1 MIPPELEATILRLVN
16 AEKWRI
22 GTVATQFGLHRTTVQ
37 RVLAQAGMPKAAIVG
52 KSSLDRFVPLIEE
65 TLGKYPSLPATRLY
79 EMCRARGYVG
89 GPDHFRHFVALH
101 RPRRSAE
108 AFARLSTLP
117 GEQGQVD
124 WGHFGSLQIG
134 RATRQLLAF
143 VLVLSWS
150 RRIFLRFFLGG
161 VTANFL
167 RGHVLAFERF
177 GGVPRRLIY
186 DNLKS
191 AVLERVGDAVRF
203 NPQLLAFANHY
214 HYEPRAAAVARGN
227 EKGRVERAIGYIR
240 RSFFL
245 GRSFG
250 DLDDLNTQ
258 AETWCESIAMG
269 RRWPQD
275 QALTVGQA
283 FAQEREH
290 LLSLPDNPYPVE
302 DRVEVLVSKTPYAR
316 FDCNDYSVPHTRVL
330 RIVVVR
336 ATTTQV
342 RIFDGEELIA
352 THARSYD
359 RRAQIEDPA
368 HVEALRQEKHAAGS
382 ARGSDRLRHAV
393 PETQELLRR
402 LAERGANLR
411 TETTQLMRLLD
422 EHGAGRLA
430 KAITEALQK
439 DVPHHH
445 GVRHILERDRIE
457 RGAPPPLPVVLPEDP
472 RVRDVAVQPHDLAR
486 YDEIGRIDDASEE
499 DEP

>member
-1 MIPPELEATILRLVN
+1 MIPPELEATILRLVS

-22 GTVATQFGLHRTTVQ
+22 GTVAAQCGVHRTTVQ
-37 RVLAQAGMPKAAIVG
+37 RVLAQAGMPKATIVG
-52 KSSLDRFVPLIEE
+52 KSGLDRFVPLIEE
-65 TLGKYPSLPATRLY
+65 TLRKYPTLPASRLF
-79 EMCRARGYVG
+79 EMCRARGATG
-89 GPDHFRHFVALH
+89 SSHHFRHFVALH
-101 RPRRSAE
+101 RPRRPAE

-124 WGHFGSLQIG
+124 WGHFGGLQFG
-134 RATRQLLAF
+134 RAVRQLLAF

-167 RGHVLAFERF
+167 RGHILAFERF
-177 GGVPRRLIY
+177 GGLPRCLLY

-191 AVLERVGDAVRF
+191 AVLERIGDAVRF
-203 NPQLLAFANHY
+203 NPQMLAFASHY
-214 HYEPRAAAVARGN
+214 RFEPRPVAVARGN

-245 GRSFG
+245 GRAFR
-250 DLDDLNTQ
+250 DLDDLNAQ
-258 AETWCESIAMG
+258 ADAWCDSTAME

-283 FAQEREH
+283 FAQEQAH
-290 LLSLPDNPYPVE
+290 LLPLPDAAFPVDE
-302 DRVEVLVSKTPYAR
+302 RIEVSVGKTPYAR
-316 FDCNDYSVPHTRVL
+316 FDGNDYSVPHTRV
-330 RIVVVR
+330 RRVVVVR
-336 ATTTQV
+336 ATPTEV
-342 RIFDGEELIA
+342 RIFDGQELIA
-352 THARSYD
+352 THARSFD

-382 ARGSDRLRHAV
+382 SRGVDRLRQAV
-393 PETQELLRR
+393 PEAQELLRR
-402 LAERGANLR
+402 VAERGANLR

-422 EHGAGRLA
+422 EHGPARLA

-445 GVRHILERDRIE
+445 GVRHILERDRIQ

-486 YDEIGRIDDASEE
+486 YDEIGKVSDDAAEGGS
-499 DEP
+499 